1 MGNRDLFSR
10 IVRTTRGQ
18 KRKYYRCMWRRVT
31 PTDFY
36 ANPERVTSLWYASR
50 EGRKPNFV
58 HPTDFNERLM
68 SLNLQAYRDESQ
80 WPVRIMCT
88 DKYEVRKYVEEK
100 GFKEI
105 LNDCYGVYDS
115 FNEIDFGLLPDQ
127 FVLKATNGS
136 GHNYICR
143 NKATMNIDAVRKQ
156 FDNWMTESNTFGLTT
171 GEWHYVK
178 VRPRIIVEKYL
189 EMLGEDISLVDYK
202 FHCIH
207 NQIYGEYVC
216 YDRDV
221 NTHSVNYDHYDSEW
235 NLTDGV
241 LPSFHPTRRMIP
253 KPKRFDE
260 MKRIAIA
267 LSEGLEYVRVDLY
280 EINDRIFFGEM
291 TFTPMGNYLPYT
303 HDLLVDM
310 ARFFERTTKR

>member
-1 MGNRDLFSR
+1 MKKRDLFSR
-10 IVRTTRGQ
+10 IVRTIRCQ
-18 KRKYYRCMWRRVT
+18 KRNYYRCKWQRIT

-36 ANPERVTSLWYASR
+36 DNPELATSLWYASR
-50 EGRKPNFV
+50 EGRKPNFI

-80 WPVRIMCT
+80 WPIRIMCT

-100 GFKEI
+100 GYKEI
-105 LNDCYGVYDS
+105 LNDCYGVFDS
-115 FNEIDFGLLPDQ
+115 FSEIDFSVLPNQ
-127 FVLKATNGS
+127 FVIKTTNGS

-143 NKATMNIDAVRKQ
+143 NKAALDYEAVKKQ
-156 FDNWMTESNTFGLTT
+156 FDEWMTASNSFGLTT

-178 VRPRIIVEKYL
+178 VKPRIIVEKYL
-189 EMLGEDISLVDYK
+189 EMLGEAISLVDYK

-216 YDRDV
+216 YDRDA
-221 NTHSVNYDHYDSEW
+221 NTHSVNYDHYDAEW

-241 LPSFHPTRRMIP
+241 LPSFHPTRRLIP

-280 EINDRIFFGEM
+280 EINDRIIFGEM
-291 TFTPMGNYLPYT
+291 TFTPMGNFLPYT

-310 ARFFERTTKR
+310 ERFFERTTN